1 MSEENVHAFNVRW
14 PADLVADIDELAAAD
29 DRNRNNWLLV
39 QIRPIVEREKT
50 IRAGAQARGA
60 T

>member
-1 MSEENVHAFNVRW
+1 MKAFNVRW
-14 PADLVADIDELAAAD
+14 PESLVDDIDELAAQD

-39 QIRPIVEREKT
+39 QIRPVVEREKA
-50 IRAGAQARGA
+50 IRAGREAREQAP